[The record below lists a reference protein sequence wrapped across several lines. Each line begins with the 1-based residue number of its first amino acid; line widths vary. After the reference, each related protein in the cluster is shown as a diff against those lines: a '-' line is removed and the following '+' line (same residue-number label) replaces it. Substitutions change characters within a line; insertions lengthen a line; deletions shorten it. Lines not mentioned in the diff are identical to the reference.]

1 MDNCKR
7 LRIFFK
13 NILLQSPLFHFFVVP
28 LQLLSRYYKSMS
40 NRIRHEGIIDSI
52 DEGCVHVRIL
62 QTSACAACKVAGYCN
77 AAEAKEKI
85 VDVFQTDASAMKVG
99 DTVTVSTTGDV
110 AAQALL
116 WAFGFP
122 FLLMIAVLVL
132 VLWQTH
138 DEGVAAI
145 CGLLSLVPYY
155 GILFL
160 LRHRMRRKMAFII
173 E

>member
-1 MDNCKR
+1 
-7 LRIFFK
+7 
-13 NILLQSPLFHFFVVP
+13 
-28 LQLLSRYYKSMS
+28 MS

-85 VDVFQTDASAMKVG
+85 VDVFQTDVSAMKVG
-99 DTVTVSTTGDV
+99 DTVTVSTTGNT

-122 FLLMIAVLVL
+122 FILMVTVLVI
-132 VLWQTH
+132 VLWQTGN
-138 DEGVAAI
+138 EGMAALS
-145 CGLLSLVPYY
+145 GLLTLIPYY
-155 GILFL
+155 VLLFL
-160 LRHRMRRKMAFII
+160 LRHRMRRKMSFVI

>member
-1 MDNCKR
+1 
-7 LRIFFK
+7 
-13 NILLQSPLFHFFVVP
+13 
-28 LQLLSRYYKSMS
+28 MS

-85 VDVFQTDASAMKVG
+85 VDVFQTDGSAMKVG
-99 DTVTVSTTGDV
+99 DTVTVSTTGNI
-110 AAQALL
+110 ATQALL

-122 FLLMIAVLVL
+122 FILMVTVLVI
-132 VLWQTH
+132 VLWQTGN
-138 DEGVAAI
+138 EGMAALS
-145 CGLLSLVPYY
+145 GLLTLIPYY
-155 GILFL
+155 GLLFL
-160 LRHRMRRKMAFII
+160 LRHRMRKKMSFVI

>member
-1 MDNCKR
+1 
-7 LRIFFK
+7 
-13 NILLQSPLFHFFVVP
+13 
-28 LQLLSRYYKSMS
+28 MS

-62 QTSACAACKVAGYCN
+62 KTSACAACKVAGYCN

-99 DTVTVSTTGDV
+99 DTVTVSTTGNI

-122 FLLMIAVLVL
+122 FILMVTVLVI
-132 VLWQTH
+132 VLWQTGN
-138 DEGVAAI
+138 EGMAALS
-145 CGLLSLVPYY
+145 GLLTLIPYY
-155 GILFL
+155 GLLFL
-160 LRHRMRRKMAFII
+160 LRHRMRRKMSFVI

>member
-1 MDNCKR
+1 
-7 LRIFFK
+7 
-13 NILLQSPLFHFFVVP
+13 
-28 LQLLSRYYKSMS
+28 MS

-52 DEGCVHVRIL
+52 EEGCVHVRIL

-85 VDVFQTDASAMKVG
+85 VDVFQTDAAALKVG
-99 DTVTVSTTGDV
+99 DAVTVSTSGHI

-122 FLLMIAVLVL
+122 FVLMVAVLVI
-132 VLWQTH
+132 VLWQTGN
-138 DEGVAAI
+138 EGVAALS
-145 CGLLSLVPYY
+145 GLLTLIPYY
-155 GILFL
+155 GLLFL
-160 LRHRMRRKMAFII
+160 LRHRMRRKMSFVI

>member
-1 MDNCKR
+1 
-7 LRIFFK
+7 
-13 NILLQSPLFHFFVVP
+13 
-28 LQLLSRYYKSMS
+28 MS

-99 DTVTVSTTGDV
+99 DTVTVSTTGNI
-110 AAQALL
+110 ATQALL

-122 FLLMIAVLVL
+122 FILMVTVLVI
-132 VLWQTH
+132 VLWQTGN
-138 DEGVAAI
+138 EGMAALS
-145 CGLLSLVPYY
+145 GLLTLIPYY
-155 GILFL
+155 GLLFL
-160 LRHRMRRKMAFII
+160 LRHRMRRKMSFVI

>member
-1 MDNCKR
+1 
-7 LRIFFK
+7 
-13 NILLQSPLFHFFVVP
+13 
-28 LQLLSRYYKSMS
+28 MS

-85 VDVFQTDASAMKVG
+85 VDVFQTDGSAMKVG
-99 DTVTVSTTGDV
+99 DTVTVSTTGNI
-110 AAQALL
+110 ATQALL

-122 FLLMIAVLVL
+122 FILMVTVLVI
-132 VLWQTH
+132 VLWQTGN
-138 DEGVAAI
+138 EGMAALS
-145 CGLLSLVPYY
+145 GLLTLIPYY
-155 GILFL
+155 GLLFL
-160 LRHRMRRKMAFII
+160 LRHRMRRKMSFVI